1 MQASSWKRSPERAQR
16 YPCPRHW
23 PEYHNNRGY
32 FQIQVHL
39 IFNSVFSN
47 CILKVWPVSAPHE
60 VFRARLPHS
69 KMRPRLLIAD
79 DHTLLLDGL
88 RVMLEPEFELAGVV
102 GDGHALLAAAAKLK
116 PDLILLDIAMPVLN
130 GIDAARQL
138 RKIVPLSKLIFL
150 TMHGDPD
157 YVTEAFRIG
166 ASGYL
171 LKRAAASELITAIHE
186 VLKGHRYVSPLV
198 GADRQELMR
207 AASQPG
213 SSFSDRLTV
222 RQREVLQ
229 LVAEGRTRKEIAAI
243 LKISVKT
250 VEFHKARL
258 SRGFHLRTT
267 ADFTKYAIEHGLI
280 DTNQS

>member
-1 MQASSWKRSPERAQR
+1 
-16 YPCPRHW
+16 
-23 PEYHNNRGY
+23 
-32 FQIQVHL
+32 
-39 IFNSVFSN
+39 
-47 CILKVWPVSAPHE
+47 
-60 VFRARLPHS
+60 
-69 KMRPRLLIAD
+69 MRPRLLIAD

-102 GDGHALLAAAAKLK
+102 GDGHALLSAAAKLK
-116 PDLILLDIAMPVLN
+116 PDLILLDIAMPALN

-198 GADRQELMR
+198 GADRQELMM

-213 SSFSDRLTV
+213 SSFSDRLTT

-280 DTNQS
+280 DSNQS